1 MNDEILTQLTE
12 AINKQTQVLSG
23 ISEKS
28 HEKAPAT
35 HGTYTQLHGL
45 GGIFS
50 TPGIERDVVSAHLR
64 PQGISSILPLIGS
77 VSENPRFASLTGFT
91 DVSGTEVSDVCDD
104 APAGYMKGCN
114 LSARFGLVRLDTQ
127 TIDMLDIIR
136 KVNRGDF
143 TDLMLRGRVLGGT
156 NLTPG
161 VPGQENQIVNLVT
174 LSEMINT
181 AVQTERRLSR
191 QLWQGVITVANEFIG
206 LDTLIATGIVD
217 ADTNVACPALDSDVK
232 NFAYDLVGGTGRDIV
247 EYLSMLEFYLHY
259 NAENM
264 GLMPVQWVVAMRPEL
279 WFELSAVW
287 PCSYMSHRCN
297 DATTVNLG
305 SEAVNMRDAM
315 RAGMYID
322 INGNRYPVVV
332 DTGIF
337 EHNNIN
343 NANCR
348 AGQYASSIY
357 FVPLSIVGGMPVT
370 YREYLDYKQA
380 DGEIRNIFGNS
391 SASAD
396 FWTDSGVFSWA
407 VTKDKWCVKMHLRTE
422 QRVIL
427 RTPQLAGRIDAVK
440 YEPLQHLRQPEPTG
454 PYFMDGGVSVR
465 GISTTYLP
473 GGSMAR

>member
-440 YEPLQHLRQPEPTG
+440 YEPLQHLRAPDVSS
-454 PYFMDGGVSVR
+454 PYWKDGGVSVR
-465 GISTTYLP
+465 GTSTTYLP
-473 GGSMAR
+473 GGSVAR